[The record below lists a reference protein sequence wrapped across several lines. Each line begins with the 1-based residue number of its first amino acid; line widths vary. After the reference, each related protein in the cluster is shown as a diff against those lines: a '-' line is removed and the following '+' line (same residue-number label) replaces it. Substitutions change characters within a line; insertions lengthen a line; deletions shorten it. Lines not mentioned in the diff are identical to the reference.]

1 MFNLTIASLSTTIV
15 VVAIGAISL
24 TALSFLLAQKTFFR
38 QPSLV
43 MSVAVTD
50 SIASLSQSSETEMFS
65 EIDFTK
71 QIFEH
76 LYNSDNAQ
84 IPKEDLYRDL
94 ARLLEIAEHIRQ
106 AEDLRRK
113 SEIYYSEYK
122 SLSNELRTKYR
133 EFLPDDA
140 FSQIESKE
148 RYMDALKKF
157 MTFTELML
165 QAFEKEKNPTIQAAK
180 LYSGMVQL
188 SGLLD
193 DYAPDLT
200 NRFFAI
206 TRTIASAI
214 LGDSSLQPNN
224 LVQPRELFASLTGL
238 RQASRGVLWQIENL
252 KESLLGGTATI
263 GAVLEYLKTAP
274 KWEGDDFEECLKDVN
289 DARK

>member
-140 FSQIESKE
+140 FS
-148 RYMDALKKF
+148 
-157 MTFTELML
+157 
-165 QAFEKEKNPTIQAAK
+165 
-180 LYSGMVQL
+180 
-188 SGLLD
+188 
-193 DYAPDLT
+193 
-200 NRFFAI
+200 
-206 TRTIASAI
+206 
-214 LGDSSLQPNN
+214 
-224 LVQPRELFASLTGL
+224 
-238 RQASRGVLWQIENL
+238 
-252 KESLLGGTATI
+252 
-263 GAVLEYLKTAP
+263 
-274 KWEGDDFEECLKDVN
+274 
-289 DARK
+289 